1 MKLTEVEKH
10 HFLKCAEE
18 LNELAVE
25 ILHAVNKTKKENCE
39 SIKNEIKD
47 VECYLEKI
55 KQVCNK

>member
-10 HFLKCAEE
+10 YFLKCAEE
-18 LNELAVE
+18 LNELGVE